1 MKLKKEYIEKYL
13 ADFHYELTR
22 EQLEQDWR
30 FDKRPYYK
38 EKDCWCFHAEDGSWL
53 EVDNCDIFEAFDV
66 SDAELVK
73 KRLKSEDGCDFKSS
87 WGDKSL
93 EEIGKEDYQESSY
106 CAGVEHEKK
115 VAIEA
120 CKKVIDKFYDSKF
133 DPTIDYLKIFIE
145 NL

>member
-22 EQLEQDWR
+22 EQLEQDWLL
-30 FDKRPYYK
+30 DKKPYYK
-38 EKDCWCFHAEDGSWL
+38 EKDCWCFHAKDGSWI
-53 EVDNCDIFEAFDV
+53 EVDSRDVMDAFEDSASFDPLMM
-66 SDAELVK
+66 AE
-73 KRLKSEDGCDFKSS
+73 GCDFQSA
-87 WGDKSL
+87 WNDKSL
-93 EEIGKEDYQESSY
+93 EEIEKEDYKESSY

>member
-1 MKLKKEYIEKYL
+1 MKLKKEYVEKYL

-30 FDKRPYYK
+30 FDKEPYYR

-53 EVDNCDIFEAFDV
+53 EVGNCDIFDAFDI
-66 SDAELVK
+66 SKGELVVNM
-73 KRLKSEDGCDFKSS
+73 LNSENGGDFKSS
-87 WGDKSL
+87 LDDKSL
-93 EEIGKEDYQESSY
+93 EEIGKEDYKEGGY
-106 CAGVEHEKK
+106 NAGVEHEKK

-120 CKKVIDKFYDSKF
+120 CKKVIEAFYDSNF
-133 DPTIDYLKIFIE
+133 DPTINYLKIFTD